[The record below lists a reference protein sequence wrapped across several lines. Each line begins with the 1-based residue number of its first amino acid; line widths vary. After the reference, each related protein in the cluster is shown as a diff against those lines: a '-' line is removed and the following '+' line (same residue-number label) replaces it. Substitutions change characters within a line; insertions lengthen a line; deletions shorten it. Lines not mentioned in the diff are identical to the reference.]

1 MLDEII
7 ENLND
12 TQREAV
18 LHTEGPLLVL
28 AGAGSGKTRVL
39 TVRVAYLLSL
49 GIAPWRIMAITFTNR
64 AANEMKNRLGQMV
77 PDRAGDLWV
86 TTFHAACL
94 RILRRDAGRLGFA
107 RDFAVF
113 DSSDQQTLIRDCLNE
128 LSVATARFTPQAIH
142 AAISRAK
149 NELLD
154 PDALE
159 SRAGDIFEATAA
171 RVFGLYQQKLQNL
184 GAMDFDD
191 LLQKTVQLFRENRDV
206 LEYYQERFLHLL
218 VDEYQDTNRAQ
229 YVLVGY
235 LAGLHGNLCVV
246 GDPDQCIYGW
256 RGADLNNILNFERDY
271 PRARV
276 IRLER
281 NYRSTKHIL
290 DAANRVI
297 EHNERRKEKVLWTD
311 GLPGNPVMVFEAGS
325 EKDEAQFVAGQIRA
339 LAKPGERSYRDFAVL
354 YRTHAQ
360 SRPVEEALMTAGI
373 PYVIV
378 GGLRFYERKEI
389 KDVLAYLRVVAN
401 PYDAVSLERVVNV
414 PKRGI
419 GPAYYSQ
426 LLAVAREQS
435 IPPAGALGLAGEV
448 AGLPA
453 KVKEAAVRLGGLITE
468 WHAWTLGLTALVD
481 DILARTGY
489 WSQLAAEDTVEARTR
504 MENLK
509 ELSTVTTAYDVKW
522 GGDWNLADF
531 LADIALM
538 TDADRYDENSDAVT
552 LMSLHSAKGL
562 EFPVVF
568 LTGLE
573 ERLFPHSRTVDKRE
587 ELEEERRLCYVGIT
601 RAREELYLTHCQA
614 RSLYGSTMRNA
625 PSRFLKEIGPQLLQP
640 FGGGRQRPGS
650 RAATPP
656 VSGEVHQFQAGDRVV
671 HRIWG
676 QGQITRIEGSGLS
689 AEVEVDFPHLGKKVL
704 LLQYAPLKP
713 ADGSGG

>member
-1 MLDEII
+1 
-7 ENLND
+7 
-12 TQREAV
+12 
-18 LHTEGPLLVL
+18 
-28 AGAGSGKTRVL
+28 
-39 TVRVAYLLSL
+39 
-49 GIAPWRIMAITFTNR
+49 TNR
-64 AANEMKNRLGQMV
+64 AANEMKSRLSQMV

-86 TTFHAACL
+86 STFHAACL

-107 RDFAVF
+107 RDFAVY
-113 DSSDQQTLIRDCLNE
+113 DSGDQQTLIRDCLNE
-128 LSVATARFTPQAIH
+128 LRVPSARFTPQAVH
-142 AAISRAK
+142 GVISRAK

-159 SRAGDIFEATAA
+159 SRAGNILEATAA
-171 RVFGLYQQKLQNL
+171 RVYALYQQKLQNL

-206 LEYYQERFLHLL
+206 LEYYQERFWHLL

-281 NYRSTKHIL
+281 NYRSTRNIL
-290 DAANRVI
+290 EAANRIIVK
-297 EHNERRKEKVLWTD
+297 NELRKEKVLWTE
-311 GLPGNPVMVFEAGS
+311 GVSGKPVTVFEAGS
-325 EKDEAQFVAGQIRA
+325 EKDEAQFVSGLIEGFSRT
-339 LAKPGERSYRDFAVL
+339 GERSYRDFTVL

-360 SRPVEEALMTAGI
+360 SRPVEEALVMSGI

-389 KDVLAYLRVVAN
+389 KDILAYLRVVSN
-401 PYDAVSLERVVNV
+401 PSDAVSLERIINV

-419 GPAYYSQ
+419 GPAYFAQ
-426 LLAVAREQS
+426 LLALARERS
-435 IPPAGALGLAGEV
+435 LTPAGALALAGEV
-448 AGLPA
+448 PGLPA
-453 KVKEAAVRLGGLITE
+453 KVKEAAVCLGGLIE
-468 WHAWTLGLTALVD
+468 QWQGWTMGLTGLVD
-481 DILARTGY
+481 DILAQTGY
-489 WSQLAAEDTVEARTR
+489 WNQLAAEETVEARTR

-509 ELSTVTTAYDVKW
+509 ELSTVTKSYDQER
-522 GGDWNLADF
+522 GEEWNLADF

-538 TDADRYDENSDAVT
+538 TDADRYDEASDAVT

-568 LTGLE
+568 LTGME
-573 ERLFPHSRTVDKRE
+573 ERIFPHSRAVDKRE

-601 RAREELYLTHCQA
+601 RAREELYLTHCQS
-614 RSLYGSTMRNA
+614 RNLWGTVMRNGA
-625 PSRFLKEIGPQLLQP
+625 SRFLKEIGPELLLP
-640 FGGGRQRPGS
+640 YGRQSARPAPHS
-650 RAATPP
+650 AARAANDGETPRFRP
-656 VSGEVHQFQAGDRVV
+656 GDRVV

-676 QGQITRIEGSGLS
+676 PGEVVRIEGSGRS
-689 AEVEVDFPHLGKKVL
+689 AEVEVDFPRLGKKVL
-704 LLQYAPLKP
+704 MLQYAPLKP
-713 ADGSGG
+713 AEGSQ